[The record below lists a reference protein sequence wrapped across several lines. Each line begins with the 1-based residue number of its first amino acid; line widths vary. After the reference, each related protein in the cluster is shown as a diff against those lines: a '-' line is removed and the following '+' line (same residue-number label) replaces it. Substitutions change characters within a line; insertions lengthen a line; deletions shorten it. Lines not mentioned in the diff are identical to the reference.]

1 MILQSSR
8 VSRVGGLAREEKA
21 CLSGRDF
28 LLHCLVGGRT
38 SSSLSW
44 ITAVYNMVEADA
56 S

>member
-21 CLSGRDF
+21 CLSGQDVV
-28 LLHCLVGGRT
+28 LHCLVGGRT
-38 SSSLSW
+38 SNSLSW